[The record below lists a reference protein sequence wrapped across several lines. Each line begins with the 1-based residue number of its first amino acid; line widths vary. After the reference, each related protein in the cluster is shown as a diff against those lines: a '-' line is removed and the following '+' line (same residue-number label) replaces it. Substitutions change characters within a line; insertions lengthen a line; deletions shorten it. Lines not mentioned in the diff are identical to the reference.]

1 MKLSKLAIIILPT
14 LLISCSVIP
23 NIQSSLKDDNLI
35 SKEGIE
41 SEKLV
46 YNSNNW
52 WEKYNDQR
60 LNKIIEY
67 TLDANKDLK
76 IAELNIKKA
85 EIGISSA
92 NSKLGPTVDLKSAY
106 TREKFSENGA
116 MPVLPGYEIVNDKK
130 IGLES
135 SYNIDFFNK
144 YSSQVKAALNQK
156 EAMEFSA
163 DWIKTNIV
171 NNVTGLYGEFCYLKL
186 ENDYLL
192 KKKEILS
199 QLIQMEKNKIKI
211 GKATKDTQ
219 LELSSTLKS
228 LDIQIENNKLN
239 RETIEN
245 NLSLMTGMRYK
256 NEIHNTLSDVF
267 NSDKESENSI
277 IFKKIFIPN
286 QISSEVV
293 RYRPDI
299 KYYLK
304 LIDSQKETLNS
315 LKADFYPQIKIQG
328 DLGFE
333 AIDPMN
339 PFKKSSQFGI
349 LGVGLSLPI
358 FNSGAIK
365 ANYKLGG
372 MDLNLFIEDYNKA
385 LLSAFNDINNE
396 MLGTKNSKKSL
407 EISRERF
414 AYESETYKLASERE
428 KNGSISKNSLL
439 NSEYSFVEKS
449 LELLQAKYSLYNQQ
463 LKLINSVGGVLE
475 NR

>member
-41 SEKLV
+41 SKKLV

-171 NNVTGLYGEFCYLKL
+171 NNVTGLYG
-186 ENDYLL
+186 
-192 KKKEILS
+192 
-199 QLIQMEKNKIKI
+199 
-211 GKATKDTQ
+211 
-219 LELSSTLKS
+219 
-228 LDIQIENNKLN
+228 
-239 RETIEN
+239 
-245 NLSLMTGMRYK
+245 
-256 NEIHNTLSDVF
+256 
-267 NSDKESENSI
+267 
-277 IFKKIFIPN
+277 
-286 QISSEVV
+286 
-293 RYRPDI
+293 
-299 KYYLK
+299 
-304 LIDSQKETLNS
+304 
-315 LKADFYPQIKIQG
+315 
-328 DLGFE
+328 
-333 AIDPMN
+333 
-339 PFKKSSQFGI
+339 
-349 LGVGLSLPI
+349 
-358 FNSGAIK
+358 
-365 ANYKLGG
+365 
-372 MDLNLFIEDYNKA
+372 
-385 LLSAFNDINNE
+385 
-396 MLGTKNSKKSL
+396 
-407 EISRERF
+407 
-414 AYESETYKLASERE
+414 
-428 KNGSISKNSLL
+428 
-439 NSEYSFVEKS
+439 
-449 LELLQAKYSLYNQQ
+449 
-463 LKLINSVGGVLE
+463 
-475 NR
+475 

>member
-23 NIQSSLKDDNLI
+23 DIQSNLKDDNLI
-35 SKEGIE
+35 LKEGVE

-52 WEKYNDQR
+52 WEKYRDQR

-67 TLDANKDLK
+67 TLDANKDMK

-92 NSKLGPTVDLKSAY
+92 NSKLGPTVDLKSGY
-106 TREKFSENGA
+106 TREKFPEAGS
-116 MPVLPGYEIVNDKK
+116 MPVLPGYNIVNDKK

-192 KKKEILS
+192 KKREILS

-211 GKATKDTQ
+211 GKATKDTK
-219 LELSSTLKS
+219 LELSSNLKS
-228 LDIQIENNKLN
+228 LDIQIENNKLS

-256 NEIHNTLSDVF
+256 NEIHNILSEVF
-267 NSDKESENSI
+267 TNDKESENSI
-277 IFKKIFIPN
+277 IFKQIFVPN

-333 AIDPMN
+333 AIDPGN
-339 PFKKSSQFGI
+339 LFKKSSQFGI

-372 MDLNLFIEDYNKA
+372 VDLNLFVEDYNKA
-385 LLSAFNDINNE
+385 LLTAFNDINNE

-407 EISRERF
+407 EISQEKF
-414 AYESETYKLASERE
+414 VYETETYRLASERE
-428 KNGSISKNSLL
+428 RSGSISKNSLL
-439 NSEYSFVEKS
+439 NSEYSFVESS
-449 LELLQAKYSLYNQQ
+449 LVLLQSKYSLYSQQ